1 HSLRHT
7 NISLMIAAGVDLRTV
22 SGRAGHASMTTTS
35 NIYAH
40 QIQSADARTA
50 EKIGNILDPRHNEK
64 KA

>member
-1 HSLRHT
+1 
-7 NISLMIAAGVDLRTV
+7 MIAAGVDLRTV